1 VTTCIIFLEIVTI
14 NLIFNKYKLLKNEKY
29 IINYYT
35 EIN

>member
-14 NLIFNKYKLLKNEKY
+14 NLIVNKYKLLKNEKY
-29 IINYYT
+29 IINNYT